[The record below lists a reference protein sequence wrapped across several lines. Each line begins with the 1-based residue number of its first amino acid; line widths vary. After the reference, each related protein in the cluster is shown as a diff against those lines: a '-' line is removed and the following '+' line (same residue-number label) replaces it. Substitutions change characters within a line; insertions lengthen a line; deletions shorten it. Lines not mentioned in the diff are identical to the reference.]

1 MKTQNEYLIA
11 LEEELKY
18 LKIKET
24 KKVIKFYRDKINVSL
39 DYGEEEAK
47 VIAKLPHPKIVAQGV
62 YDQKGIDFIK
72 YQTKKIKR
80 KKLIDA
86 ITSIGALLIVTLGF
100 LVALLYMSIIF
111 INKFL
116 MVIHFLNGNML
127 EVFLN
132 EGFILTYL
140 LISIIIIIFIFDLYI
155 IIFNFLFIK
164 INENIFL
171 NFSFRK
177 LSDKLTQNTNFLG
190 KFLGLASLIFLVFGF
205 LSFIN
210 KTYFYRVLID
220 YPKNEQIY
228 EVTKPIDEISFSNY
242 EAKIYIVEGTTD
254 TIKIKHQFEFD
265 RSFKIIQ
272 EEQKLEIQ
280 TNNSKTYDLLNLIK
294 EPIQIITIYLPKSI
308 CLKQMNFDLTKG
320 LIAFQKIELENLT
333 LNMAFGD
340 IAIQDTKINKI
351 QAIFNQVEF
360 GLNNNDLDEV
370 NLEQKRGLFKVKND
384 SIKYLIVNSNSADI
398 GIEGLTSNT
407 FKINSKAST
416 VVLVDLNCQNFE
428 SSLDVGNF
436 YLKRFNIDI
445 LKMSGSNNKINFT
458 EGIFNSLTMKLS
470 GGTVW
475 GDDLQGVLILLED
488 SSSNITLLNVSGSID
503 FDNEGDISIEK
514 SILTNLNLK
523 ILFKTLFLKDINF
536 EQGEIT
542 ITQGIGNLE
551 EVYGIT
557 LTLHLD
563 NTTFIYT
570 NQDESKFYEELIK
583 DFKNETVDSING
595 VNVRKKE

>member
-11 LEEELKY
+11 LEEELQY
-18 LKIKET
+18 LKIKEA
-24 KKVIKFYRDKINVSL
+24 KKVIKFYRDKINISL

-47 VIAKLPHPKIVAQGV
+47 VIAKLPHPKIVAQEV
-62 YDQKGIDFIK
+62 YDQKGINFIK
-72 YQTKKIKR
+72 HQTKKIKR

-86 ITSIGALLIVTLGF
+86 ITSVGALLIVTLGF
-100 LVALLYMSIIF
+100 LVVLLYMSIIL

-116 MVIHFLNGNML
+116 MVPHFLNGNML

-140 LISIIIIIFIFDLYI
+140 LISIIIIIFILDLYI
-155 IIFNFLFIK
+155 IIFNFLLLK

-177 LSDKLTQNTNFLG
+177 LIDKLTKNTNFLG

-220 YPKNEQIY
+220 YPKNEQTY

-272 EEQKLEIQ
+272 DNQKLEIQ

-294 EPIQIITIYLPKSI
+294 EPIQIITIYLPKTI
-308 CLKQMNFDLTKG
+308 CLKQMNLNLTKG

-333 LNMAFGD
+333 LNMGFGD
-340 IAIQDTKINKI
+340 IAIKETKINKI

-370 NLEQKRGLFKVKND
+370 NLEQKRGLLKVKND
-384 SIKYLIVNSNSADI
+384 SIKFLTVNSNSADI
-398 GIEGLTSNT
+398 GIEGLISNT
-407 FKINSKAST
+407 FKINSSAST
-416 VVLVDLNCQNFE
+416 VVLVDLDCQNFE
-428 SSLDVGNF
+428 SSLDVSNF
-436 YLKRFNIDI
+436 YLKRFNIDT

-475 GDDLQGVLILLED
+475 GDDLQGGLILLED
-488 SSSNITLLNVSGSID
+488 SSSNITLLNMSGSID

-514 SILTNLNLK
+514 SNLTNLNLK
-523 ILFKTLFLKDINF
+523 ILSKTLFLKDINF
-536 EQGEIT
+536 KQGEIT
-542 ITQGIGNLE
+542 ITKGIGNLE

-563 NTTFIYT
+563 NTTFIFT
-570 NQDESKFYEELIK
+570 NQDETKFYEELIK
-583 DFKNETVDSING
+583 DFKNGTIDSING

>member
-177 LSDKLTQNTNFLG
+177 LSDKLTKNTNFLG

>member
-1 MKTQNEYLIA
+1 LKTQNEYLIA